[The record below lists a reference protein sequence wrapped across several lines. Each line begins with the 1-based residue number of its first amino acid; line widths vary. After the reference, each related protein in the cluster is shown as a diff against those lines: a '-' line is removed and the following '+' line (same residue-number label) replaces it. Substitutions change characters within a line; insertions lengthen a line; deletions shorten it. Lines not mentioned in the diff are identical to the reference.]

1 MKLLSVNVGRP
12 VTIPARGSTLRT
24 GIYKQPVAGRVRL
37 GRLNLEGDG
46 QADMQ
51 HHGGPQ
57 QAVYA
62 CAHEHYAWWAEQL
75 GRDDL
80 SPGQFGE
87 NLTISG
93 LLEDEVCI
101 GDVYSVGETLLQV
114 SQPRIPCHKLAH
126 RMGLPDFVR
135 TFTQAQRCGCY
146 LRVLQTGLLGAGDC
160 VTLVEREAQPMSV
173 RAIFHLRLLQP
184 DNPAAAERAS
194 QLPALSPEWREHFA
208 KRRRTVTAADA

>member
-1 MKLLSVNVGRP
+1 MKLISVNVGQP
-12 VTIPARGSTLRT
+12 VTIPWRGELLRT
-24 GIYKQPVAGRVRL
+24 GIYKRPVAGRVRL
-37 GRLNLEGDG
+37 GRHNLEGDG
-46 QADMQ
+46 QADLQ

-62 CAHEHYAWWAEQL
+62 YPQEHYAWWAQQL

-80 SPGQFGE
+80 GPGQFGE

-101 GDVYSVGETLLQV
+101 GDVWRVGEALLQV
-114 SQPRIPCHKLAH
+114 SQPRIPCYKLAH
-126 RMGLPDFVR
+126 RMGLPDFVK
-135 TFTQAQRCGCY
+135 TFTQSERCGCY

-160 VTLVEREAQPMSV
+160 VALVERVAQPMSV

-184 DNPAAAERAS
+184 DDPDTTERAS
-194 QLPALSPEWREHFA
+194 QLAALSPEWREYFA
-208 KRRRTVTAADA
+208 KRRRAVAADA